1 MNSCKN
7 NPRKIPFKHF
17 WSFPFKIPVVLCFS
31 TIKSTIMKKY
41 PYKKLPVMINDR
53 RWIRFRSFLRDE
65 FKLWF
70 LIKLKYPVTIYA
82 GLVYA
87 MKWLKYNN
95 RSLIHAIFLFIH
107 SSMRM
112 TTIFLIWFS
121 KTYIANCWSTIDI
134 TGHPLHSNVDQY
146 GQYST
151 QSLSPRVAT
160 SYSTTCNPDQKGW
173 CEPFT
178 YANVHNSVIK
188 YILIE

>member
-70 LIKLKYPVTIYA
+70 LIKLIYPVTIYA

-95 RSLIHAIFLFIH
+95 RSLIHAIFYSFIRLWEWQQFFLFNSRRHTLQI
-107 SSMRM
+107 
-112 TTIFLIWFS
+112 
-121 KTYIANCWSTIDI
+121 
-134 TGHPLHSNVDQY
+134 VDPQIRF
-146 GQYST
+146 
-151 QSLSPRVAT
+151 P
-160 SYSTTCNPDQKGW
+160 
-173 CEPFT
+173 
-178 YANVHNSVIK
+178 
-188 YILIE
+188 